1 MTVEKD
7 DLRIIGVKVE
17 DLFNTKNYDIDFN
30 EDPNVTI
37 IYGLNGTG
45 KTTILRM
52 IHNILSLNFISLEKN
67 NFKSFTLKLKNG
79 SFIEYK
85 KGDKPEKSEVILFS
99 KSSKRKW
106 KPIDLQIIKRISR
119 SYKKKPFDYISFY
132 NYLIH
137 TDLAEK
143 FIELFKNNNYDEIYD
158 LILELRKI
166 NKEYYIYTKELSP
179 HEVFSLFELFFEK
192 KKIPISQWFYDVIK
206 FNPLLYIESERL
218 VQYKKFDKRRFSKYS
233 IPSDE
238 LEPERVISIFSRQL
252 QEIKDEFIGNYNEI
266 SQTLNRTFPKRV
278 VDILKTEKEKFPT
291 SSVLEKQIE
300 EIRQLEEELISFG
313 LVTKK
318 EKEIAEINK
327 ENLEI
332 SEIAKSISLWVD
344 DTNKKHLQFKD
355 LMNKLRLFRD
365 VVNNHLN
372 EKDIMFDSNDG
383 FYFFTNLDE
392 KLSSD
397 KLSSGEQHIVVLSYN
412 LIFKAEKNALVLIDE
427 PEISLHSIWQNN
439 FVDDIIKMGKEK
451 SLYFLI
457 ATHSSEIINGRFGLI
472 RRLEKIESS

>member
-17 DLFNTKNYDIDFN
+17 DLFNTKNYDINFN
-30 EDPNVTI
+30 EDPSVTI

-67 NFKSFTLKLKNG
+67 NFKSFILKLKNG

-85 KGDKPEKSEVILFS
+85 KGDKPEKSEVILFF
-99 KSSKRKW
+99 KGSKRKV
-106 KPIDLQIIKRISR
+106 KPFDLQIKKISK

-132 NYLIH
+132 NYLTH
-137 TDLAEK
+137 TNLSEK
-143 FIELFKNNNYDEIYD
+143 FIELFENNSLDEIYD
-158 LILELRKI
+158 SIFELRKT

-179 HEVFSLFELFFEK
+179 IEVYDLFELFFGK

-218 VQYKKFDKRRFSKYS
+218 VQYKKFDKRRGIRYS
-233 IPSDE
+233 IESDE

-252 QEIKDEFIGNYNEI
+252 QEIKDEYIGNYNEI

-278 VDILKTEKEKFPT
+278 VDILKTEEFPT
-291 SSVLEKQIE
+291 SSVLEEQIE
-300 EIRQLEEELISFG
+300 EIRQLEDELISFG

-355 LMNKLRLFRD
+355 LLNKLRLFRD
-365 VVNNHLN
+365 VVNDHLN

-472 RRLEKIESS
+472 RRLEKIESF